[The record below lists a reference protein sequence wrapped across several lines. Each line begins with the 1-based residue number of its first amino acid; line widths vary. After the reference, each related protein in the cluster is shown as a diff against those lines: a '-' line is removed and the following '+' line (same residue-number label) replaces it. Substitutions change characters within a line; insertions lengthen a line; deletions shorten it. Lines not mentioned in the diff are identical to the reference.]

1 MSDTLIN
8 TVVIGTVVRVE
19 AYGVYFS
26 YGEST
31 ILVLIPDVSDD
42 PIPDLQKFIAP
53 GERRPVKILR
63 QVVGKAKEYMG
74 SMREA

>member
-8 TVVIGTVVRVE
+8 TVVTGTVVRVE